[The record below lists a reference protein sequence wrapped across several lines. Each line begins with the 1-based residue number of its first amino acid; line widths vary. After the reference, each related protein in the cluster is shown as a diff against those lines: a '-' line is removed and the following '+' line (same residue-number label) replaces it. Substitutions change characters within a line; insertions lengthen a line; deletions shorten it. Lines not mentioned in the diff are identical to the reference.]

1 MTGYRPMT
9 LTNLAG
15 RLTRTPEGKVRWK
28 LMWEFLEEYRWEPAG
43 IQLTL
48 LDDEPPPTG
57 TNAGTRYWR
66 RWLSTWPPGTAR
78 PAGMGGATGTA
89 RAVVPRRT
97 GDPAGRG
104 AGMGASAFREH
115 GVYHSARDLEAVT
128 GHDAAR

>member
-66 RWLSTWPPGTAR
+66 RWLSTWPPGTA
-78 PAGMGGATGTA
+78 P
-89 RAVVPRRT
+89 PRRH
-97 GDPAGRG
+97 GRSNGYCAGRG
-104 AGMGASAFREH
+104 SPPNWRSSGPRRWYGC
-115 GVYHSARDLEAVT
+115 
-128 GHDAAR
+128 